1 MSSSRS
7 TKTSSQLTRRDG
19 RLNCRIDRTLLEWA
33 HWYARQRHTTLT
45 QLVTNHLLDLKMR
58 YEDSGLDE
66 VDQL

>member
-1 MSSSRS
+1 
-7 TKTSSQLTRRDG
+7 LTRRDG